1 MIDPILRVN
10 FPIQRRALDIDI
22 HVRRIEVFV
31 ANGGGFPR
39 LPVFDADFG
48 EERGR
53 DEVDVLAGVG
63 KETKHAER
71 DKGAHGW
78 GRWGLASLHFFQ
90 LRGAGYQNFL
100 PPLSSFPAMP
110 TKVSLNCEGI

>member
-22 HVRRIEVFV
+22 LVRRIEVFV
-31 ANGGGFPR
+31 ANGGDFPR

-63 KETKHAER
+63 KETEHAER
-71 DKGAHGW
+71 DEGAHGW
-78 GRWGLASLHFFQ
+78 ARWGLASLHFFNYEG
-90 LRGAGYQNFL
+90 LGIRISYHHYHRSPL
-100 PPLSSFPAMP
+100 CPP
-110 TKVSLNCEGI
+110 KYH